1 MKFRP
6 EGRSANKD
14 TPMPVD
20 EKRSDDDTRAGS
32 TRADDIAE
40 AELITDALAEPLPGV
55 SPPPPPARR
64 GGGAFLGTV
73 LGGILAAAAGFGL
86 ARVVPG
92 GWPLQDSSALEAQIK
107 AQADTLAALTAQLAD
122 LSARPVGTV
131 SDDLAALKADLEQ
144 RLADAP
150 AAIDPAPL
158 IAGATQKIEATI
170 AALDTRLTEIE
181 LRPVGTGGAASSA
194 ALAAYDRQLQELRAQ
209 IAAQSGQ
216 GSDVAAQIEAVAAE
230 ALEESFFSQTCKRRA
245 EDVVGDGVR
254 EREVGGGSGRYAQFT
269 GFTGDVLMRHELRE
283 PDAPYSRG

>member
-1 MKFRP
+1 
-6 EGRSANKD
+6 
-14 TPMPVD
+14 MPVD
-20 EKRSDDDTRAGS
+20 EKRSDDDTRAES

-40 AELITDALAEPLPGV
+40 AELISDALAEPAPGV
-55 SPPPPPARR
+55 SPPPPPPARR

-107 AQADTLAALTAQLAD
+107 AQADTLAALTTQLAD
-122 LSARPVGTV
+122 LAARPVENAA
-131 SDDLAALKADLEQ
+131 DDIAALKADLEQ
-144 RLADAP
+144 RLAEAP
-150 AAIDPAPL
+150 AVIDPAPL
-158 IAGATQKIEATI
+158 VAEATQEIKATI

-194 ALAAYDRQLQELRAQ
+194 ALAAYDRQLQELRTQ

-230 ALEESFFSQTCKRRA
+230 AKAQLAAAAQDAERLKADPCRFGGRR
-245 EDVVGDGVR
+245 
-254 EREVGGGSGRYAQFT
+254 T
-269 GFTGDVLMRHELRE
+269 L
-283 PDAPYSRG
+283 